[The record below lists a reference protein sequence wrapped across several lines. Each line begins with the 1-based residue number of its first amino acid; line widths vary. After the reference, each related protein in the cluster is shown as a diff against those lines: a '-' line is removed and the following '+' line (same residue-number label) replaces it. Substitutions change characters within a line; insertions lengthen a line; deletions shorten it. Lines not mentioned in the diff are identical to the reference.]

1 MHVWE
6 TQYGIESVKSKRLLL
21 SRLHSALNLPVLS
34 TSFRQKKQQ
43 NSNNNNKNWKKGTTT
58 PVASKQQTNY
68 NKKQ

>member
-1 MHVWE
+1 MHVWETQYGIGSVWE

-43 NSNNNNKNWKKGTTT
+43 NSNNNNKNWKK
-58 PVASKQQTNY
+58 VQQH
-68 NKKQ
+68 Q